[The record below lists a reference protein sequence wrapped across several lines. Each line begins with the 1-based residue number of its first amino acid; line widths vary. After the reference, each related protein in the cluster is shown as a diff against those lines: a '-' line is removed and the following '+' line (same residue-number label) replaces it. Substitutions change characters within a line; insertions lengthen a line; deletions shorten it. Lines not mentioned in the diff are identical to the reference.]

1 MSAINV
7 KVSTKKVIALLEKR
21 LTELKKGAA
30 KYEKEL
36 KEYEAADKAYD
47 EAVAAFVPTGKH
59 TSVIIRSNHWSDR
72 NEAVVDVEVT
82 YKVKKSLLPKRPE
95 RPEMMDGINSI
106 ADIEQAI
113 RILNMTDDEVVNAST
128 FKAVSKF
135 F

>member
-21 LTELKKGAA
+21 LVELKKGAA

-36 KEYEAADKAYD
+36 KEYQAADKAYD
-47 EAVAAFVPTGKH
+47 AAIAAFVPEGKPH
-59 TSVIIRSNHWSDR
+59 EVQIRHRGWGIPDNL
-72 NEAVVDVEVT
+72 VDVEVT
-82 YKVKKSLLPKRPE
+82 YRVKKSLLPKRPE
-95 RPEMMDGINSI
+95 RPEAMAGINSI
-106 ADIEQAI
+106 EDIEQAI
-113 RILNMTDDEVVNAST
+113 RILNMTDEEVVNAST

>member
-1 MSAINV
+1 VSAINV

-36 KEYEAADKAYD
+36 KEYQAADKAYD

-59 TSVIIRSNHWSDR
+59 ESVHIRHHWANR
-72 NEAVVDVEVT
+72 NESLVDVEVT
-82 YKVKKSLLPKRPE
+82 YKVKKSQLPKRPE
-95 RPEMMDGINSI
+95 SPTAMDGINSI
-106 ADIEQAI
+106 GDIEQAL
-113 RILNMTDDEVVNAST
+113 RILNMTDEEVVNAST

>member
-36 KEYEAADKAYD
+36 NEYRTLDKAYD

-59 TSVIIRSNHWSDR
+59 ESVHIRNSWSGR
-72 NEAVVDVEVT
+72 NEGMVEVEVT
-82 YKVKKSLLPKRPE
+82 YKVKKSQIPKRPE
-95 RPEMMDGINSI
+95 HPEPMDGINSI
-106 ADIEQAI
+106 GDIEQAI
-113 RILNMTDDEVVNAST
+113 RILNMTDEEVVNAST